1 MGTTVSLQ
9 VMGRWN
15 WLAALPEPVREAVA
29 ECSGQVRVASGESI
43 YRQGDKAT
51 ALYQILEG
59 RVQMRAFSREGRE
72 LLYQHMEPGDCF
84 GELGLIDG
92 KPYHHD
98 AHASTASTLLKLDR
112 ANFLDLRR
120 AYPEINEQLLQLLAQ
135 RTRVIYQTFEG
146 ALLLDVPRRLAGR
159 LLELGSPDSGTCT
172 ADLEITCS
180 HEDLAKMIGSSRQ
193 SVSTILKDWERQA
206 WLQQAYGRIRVLK
219 PQELA
224 QLVQE

>member
-1 MGTTVSLQ
+1 MSKFVSLQ

-15 WLAALPEPVREAVA
+15 WLAALPKLVREAVA
-29 ECSGQVRVASGESI
+29 ERSGQVKVAAGESI

-59 RVQMRAFSREGRE
+59 RVQMRAFSREGKE

-92 KPYHHD
+92 MPYHHD
-98 AHASTASTLLKLDR
+98 AHAGTATTLLRLDR
-112 ANFLDLRR
+112 ANFLELRR
-120 AYPEINEQLLQLLAQ
+120 AYPEINEQLLQLLAR

-159 LLELGSPDSGTCT
+159 LLELGSPAADNSI

-193 SVSTILKDWERQA
+193 SVSAIIKDWERQEL
-206 WLQQAYGRIRVLK
+206 LQQAYGRIRLLK
-219 PQELA
+219 PRELA
-224 QLVQE
+224 ELVQH